1 MRLPALFHA
10 NSTKTKIEKC
20 SYLCSEVLGS
30 RFVIIIMVMQPD
42 PTLKPRT
49 ASQTLR
55 EWRELGTTGS
65 TDGEYGEDSY
75 HAREGSCTPQQE
87 DNRATEA
94 TKKKAETKMVHP
106 GKLVTHQA
114 DLDGLD
120 SRDLR
125 HVEEFCELWS
135 CCGRGPKDKGGCQVR
150 PSAVAGK
157 RFDSETTGGKGYV
170 FTVKDTVSF
179 ADR

>member
-1 MRLPALFHA
+1 MLVSVQR
-10 NSTKTKIEKC
+10 
-20 SYLCSEVLGS
+20 GS
-30 RFVIIIMVMQPD
+30 RFPFRHHHHGYAARPNAKAAHRQSDAQRVARARHNRFYGRGVRRRF
-42 PTLKPRT
+42 LSCKRRKLH
-49 ASQTLR
+49 ASAGRQSCY
-55 EWRELGTTGS
+55 GS
-65 TDGEYGEDSY
+65 DEE
-75 HAREGSCTPQQE
+75 EGRDKDCS
-87 DNRATEA
+87 
-94 TKKKAETKMVHP
+94 P